1 MTTRDLLLPCRYGVY
16 ELGTRRVEVRSF
28 EIVENYKRGMDLF
41 MPCTSMDGGRV
52 RCMIGA
58 KALIHIMIKEKRIRT
73 AIIVMP
79 KTLTS
84 RT

>member
-1 MTTRDLLLPCRYGVY
+1 MTTRDLLLPCGYGVY
-16 ELGTRRVEVRSF
+16 EGTRRVEVRSF

-41 MPCTSMDGGRV
+41 MPSTSMDGGRV

-58 KALIHIMIKEKRIRT
+58 KALIHIMIKEKRISA
-73 AIIVMP
+73 AIIIMP

-84 RT
+84 GRT